1 MASAQS
7 SVQNS
12 QTRTVQH
19 NHVVIQYQQPPD
31 LAIVN
36 HVLEILVAIAR
47 NYAQK
52 NIVQIPYIQDYLDQI
67 VPFLQT
73 LYSESAQWV
82 LQQGVPPPTSNTI
95 YSPPACSDLQQL
107 LNELSSAQTTSL
119 KVMTPLNSNT
129 NSKQTVQQPLMTSQV
144 DREIK
149 IETNNIY
156 SVNKVLLQQILETV
170 GQITSKTLNKNP
182 QQIRKLEPL
191 VLELYRQLTHFL
203 FNLEAEENRRTR
215 QISISPDVHLLV
227 TKTWNHI
234 WETLKKKEIIVS
246 DT

>member
-1 MASAQS
+1 MASVQN

-19 NHVVIQYQQPPD
+19 NHVIIQYQQPPD
-31 LAIVN
+31 PAIVN

-47 NYAQK
+47 GYAQK
-52 NIVQIPYIQDYLDQI
+52 NLVQIPYIQDYIDQI

-73 LYSESAQWV
+73 LYSESAQRV
-82 LQQGVPPPTSNTI
+82 LQQGVPPPISNTI
-95 YSPPACSDLQQL
+95 YLPPACSNLQQL
-107 LNELSSAQTTSL
+107 LNELSNTRSTSL

-129 NSKQTVQQPLMTSQV
+129 NIEQTVQPLMTSQV

-149 IETNNIY
+149 IETSNIY

-170 GQITSKTLNKNP
+170 GQITSKALNKNP
-182 QQIRKLEPL
+182 QVRKLEPL

-203 FNLEAEENRRTR
+203 FNLEAEENRKTG
-215 QISISPDVHLLV
+215 QISISPDVRLLG
-227 TKTWNHI
+227 TKVWNHI
-234 WETLKKKEIIVS
+234 WKTLEEKK
-246 DT
+246 

>member
-1 MASAQS
+1 MASVENS
-7 SVQNS
+7 IQNS

-19 NHVVIQYQQPPD
+19 NHVIIQYQQPLD

-47 NYAQK
+47 SYAQK
-52 NIVQIPYIQDYLDQI
+52 NVVQIPYVQDYLDQI

-107 LNELSSAQTTSL
+107 LNELSSAQSTSL
-119 KVMTPLNSNT
+119 KVMTPLSSNT
-129 NSKQTVQQPLMTSQV
+129 NSEQTVQQPLITNQV

-149 IETNNIY
+149 TETNNIY
-156 SVNKVLLQQILETV
+156 SVNKILLQQILETV

-203 FNLEAEENRRTR
+203 FNLEAEENRRTG
-215 QISISPDVHLLV
+215 QISISPDVCLLV

-234 WETLKKKEIIVS
+234 WKTLEENQ
-246 DT
+246 